1 MGFEPEKIEEVGREL
16 GITDEEISARK
27 AFLDFR
33 ADDVA
38 RLKALHGPLEQAR
51 AEVINEFYAH
61 LLSFDETSALLG
73 DESGVMRLKR
83 TQSAYFEGLTAG
95 EYGAAYVRDR
105 LRVGIAHQRIGLDL
119 KWYIGAYSKYL
130 GLLFSRLWDAGRIED
145 RSTLRAMLSLQKIV
159 LFDMGL
165 AVDTYLHHRERTIK
179 QKLSQLVALNQVA
192 AALTSSL
199 SLRQVLDEVM
209 RCAIEFTG
217 ARASSIA
224 FYEQAEGRFRDWVTR
239 GLSEHF
245 VRNMAFRRGGLAD
258 EAFSSGTHVLSND
271 RPETRHRLSP
281 LAREE
286 GIRSFLCL
294 PLTFQEQHLGVLYV
308 YRTDRDDFPADEI
321 DLLATFAHLAAGAIS
336 NARLHEK
343 ISDLARTDGLTG
355 LYNRRS
361 FDERL
366 AIEVKRGERYRHRFA
381 VLMLDVDRFKRVN
394 DTHGHQAGDAVLKFL
409 GELLRRQVRAGVDM
423 AARFGG
429 EEFVVLLPDTD
440 RGGALTVAERIRKA
454 LAGSAIR
461 VTGEA
466 TIGVTVSVGV
476 CCYPDHADS
485 ADALMRNAD
494 QALYA
499 AKRLGRNRTT
509 VFGELAAPGAEDM

>member
-1 MGFEPEKIEEVGREL
+1 MDLDPAKIEQIAREL

-27 AFLDFR
+27 AFLGFR
-33 ADDVA
+33 DDDVA
-38 RLKALHGPLEQAR
+38 RLKALHRPLERAR
-51 AEVINEFYAH
+51 AEIINEFYAH

-73 DESGVMRLKR
+73 DENSVMRLKR

-105 LRVGIAHQRIGLDL
+105 LRVGLAHQRIGLEL
-119 KWYIGAYSKYL
+119 KWYIGAYNKYL
-130 GLLFSRLWDAGRIED
+130 GLLLSRIWDAGGLED
-145 RSTLRAMLSLQKIV
+145 RATLQAMLSLEKIV
-159 LFDMGL
+159 FLDIGL
-165 AVDTYLHHRERTIK
+165 AVDTFLHDRERTIK

-192 AALTSSL
+192 AAVASSL
-199 SLRQVLDEVM
+199 SLRPVLDEVM

-217 ARASSIA
+217 SRACSIA
-224 FYEQAEGRFRDWVTR
+224 FFEQAEGRFRDWVTR

-258 EAFSSGTHVLSND
+258 EAFSSGSHVLSND

-308 YRTDRDDFPADEI
+308 YRADRDDFPAEEI

-343 ISDLARTDGLTG
+343 VSDLARTDGLTG
-355 LYNRRS
+355 LFNRRS
-361 FDERL
+361 FGERL

-381 VLMLDVDRFKRVN
+381 LLMLDVDHFKRVN
-394 DTHGHQAGDAVLKFL
+394 DTHGHQAGDAVLEFL
-409 GELLRRQVRAGVDM
+409 GDLLRRQVRVSVDM

-429 EEFVVLLPDTD
+429 EEFVVLLTDTG
-440 RGGALTVAERIRKA
+440 RGGAVTVAERIRKA
-454 LAGSAIR
+454 LEGSAIR
-461 VTGEA
+461 ISGET
-466 TIGVTVSVGV
+466 TIAITASIGV

-499 AKRLGRNRTT
+499 AKSLGRNRTA
-509 VFGELAAPGAEDM
+509 VFGEPDAR